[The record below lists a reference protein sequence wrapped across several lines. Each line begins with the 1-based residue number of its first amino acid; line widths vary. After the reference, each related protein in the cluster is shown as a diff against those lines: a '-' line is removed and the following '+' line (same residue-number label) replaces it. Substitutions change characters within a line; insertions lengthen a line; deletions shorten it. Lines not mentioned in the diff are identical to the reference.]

1 MGEKGQL
8 LREDFQSI
16 HIEGLRKIENG
27 QEDVLSSTGLQVDLT
42 ARSTNRC

>member
-16 HIEGLRKIENG
+16 HIEGLRKIEND
-27 QEDVLSSTGLQVDLT
+27 QVEVLSSTGLQ
-42 ARSTNRC
+42 ARSTDRY

>member
-8 LREDFQSI
+8 LREGFQSI

-27 QEDVLSSTGLQVDLT
+27 QVEVLSSPGLQ
-42 ARSTNRC
+42 ARSTDRC

>member
-27 QEDVLSSTGLQVDLT
+27 QVDVLSSIGLQ
-42 ARSTNRC
+42 ARSTDRC